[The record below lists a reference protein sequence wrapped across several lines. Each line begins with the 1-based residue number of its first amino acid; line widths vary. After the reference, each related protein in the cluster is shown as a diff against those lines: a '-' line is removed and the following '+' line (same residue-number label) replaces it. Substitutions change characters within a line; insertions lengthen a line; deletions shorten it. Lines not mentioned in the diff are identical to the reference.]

1 MFTTTGMQQF
11 WKECWKMQQQLVKG
25 IDLSIAQQPTSSNES
40 EIASSRSTTPDTTV
54 IGNHSTTDQDV
65 IETSAQHS
73 RQLHLGALLGDDCK
87 GSRRGN
93 DKLECK
99 RRRTR
104 TNFTGWQLEELENAF
119 EASHYPDVFMREA
132 LALRLDLLESR
143 VQINIVIVDVIVV
156 AIVVVVVVIVIVI
169 IIIVAIVV
177 WFQNRRAKWRKKEQ
191 LRKGAQ
197 RVQSLIRDTDGNV
210 KPGTTNESNENE
222 TKNNENITLP
232 KNTFSIDNLL
242 AASRVPRGRRPNAK
256 YPRVQAC
263 KSMSPFMLPL
273 FPITQPA
280 GITIRETTPPSLPS
294 SPQQSLSL
302 SLSSPDEII
311 EKQNIYQ

>member
-143 VQINIVIVDVIVV
+143 VQ
-156 AIVVVVVVIVIVI
+156 
-169 IIIVAIVV
+169 V

>member
-1 MFTTTGMQQF
+1 MFATIGMQQF

-25 IDLSIAQQPTSSNES
+25 RLFPVDLSAAQQPTSSNES
-40 EIASSRSTTPDTTV
+40 EVASSRSTTPDTTAN
-54 IGNHSTTDQDV
+54 GSHSTV
-65 IETSAQHS
+65 IPDSADGAAEQPE
-73 RQLHLGALLGDDCK
+73 RLHLSALLGVDCK
-87 GSRRGN
+87 DSKRGN

-143 VQINIVIVDVIVV
+143 VQ
-156 AIVVVVVVIVIVI
+156 
-169 IIIVAIVV
+169 V

-197 RVQSLIRDTDGNV
+197 RAQNIIRDTDGNA
-210 KPGTTNESNENE
+210 KSGTISE
-222 TKNNENITLP
+222 TKENDAKTSENVTLS
-232 KNTFSIDNLL
+232 KNTFSIDSLL

-280 GITIRETTPPSLPS
+280 GITIRETTPPSLPP
-294 SPQQSLSL
+294 SPQPLLSEAI
-302 SLSSPDEII
+302 SSSE
-311 EKQNIYQ
+311 EAVGKQTYTSNL